1 MSKLF
6 FFPTGHLAFTIEATD
21 AENNPLTYSLSE
33 PSAVFTVDRSTGKV
47 YVKTYLNTE
56 VQCRGGTVHY
66 IYFCYAVFVF
76 VCMFY
81 RFPKFLSQLSI
92 FHYRRTI

>member
-1 MSKLF
+1 MSKLIF
-6 FFPTGHLAFTIEATD
+6 FSTGNLAFTIEATD
-21 AENNPLTYSLSE
+21 AENDPLAYSLVE
-33 PSAVFTVDRSTGKV
+33 ASAIFRVEKNTGNV

-76 VCMFY
+76 VRVFY
-81 RFPKFLSQLSI
+81 CFPKFLSQLSI
-92 FHYRRTI
+92 FHYRRTR